1 MLIVGMLGLTRDKS
15 LVKIKGIGLLTTI
28 ILTMLAYTASAQTV
42 MYCTGIK
49 GKAIYANEGKWIDD
63 GGSIRLDL
71 VLNNEQLDISID
83 DLAGPTTIRWMGGE
97 IFFLGYNDGK
107 ATLLA
112 SYGGGHSELYTYDLN
127 NRKIYLSQH
136 RTTGTVQKFASYT
149 GYCSK
154 PVFNPFF

>member
-1 MLIVGMLGLTRDKS
+1 MKKS
-15 LVKIKGIGLLTTI
+15 VFKINRIPLLTTI
-28 ILTMLAYTASAQTV
+28 ILTMIACTASAQTG

-49 GKAIYANEGKWIDD
+49 GKAIYADEGKWLDD

-83 DLAGPTTIRWMGGE
+83 DLAGPTTIRQMGGE
-97 IFFLGYNDGK
+97 IFFLGYNAGK

-112 SYGGGHSELYTYDLN
+112 SYGGGHSELYTSDLT

-136 RTTGTVQKFASYT
+136 RTTGTVQKFASYR

-154 PVFNPFF
+154 PVFNPFLR